1 MRLKCQWEGR
11 ILQGRVAQDDGKS
24 EPAPAIYIW
33 IRLILMM
40 ISTLLSWYDLRWLRT
55 QFFNEM
61 IRLVILFHVN
71 ISSLK
76 QGSHYFSFPSLQ
88 SIAAPH
94 SAQLWIDTTSSLQL
108 GSTHAIH
115 TIDTQTNKYNK
126 HTNKV
131 VEVEGI
137 LSPFQIYKGYKAQPN
152 LFNNKKMMKMMI
164 RSHLKASIGEMWESG
179 ALECHQTG
187 AVGGQRHEALR
198 ISIIFWFLI
207 LMQIM
212 RMI

>member
-11 ILQGRVAQDDGKS
+11 ILQGRVSQDDGKS

-137 LSPFQIYKGYKAQPN
+137 AVLSKYTKATKHSQISST
-152 LFNNKKMMKMMI
+152 I
-164 RSHLKASIGEMWESG
+164 RKW
-179 ALECHQTG
+179 
-187 AVGGQRHEALR
+187 
-198 ISIIFWFLI
+198 W
-207 LMQIM
+207 
-212 RMI
+212 